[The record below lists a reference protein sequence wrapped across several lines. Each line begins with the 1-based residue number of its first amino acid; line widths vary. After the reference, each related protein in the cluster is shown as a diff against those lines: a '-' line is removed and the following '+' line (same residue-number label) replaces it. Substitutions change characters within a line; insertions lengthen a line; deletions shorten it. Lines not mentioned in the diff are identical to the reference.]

1 MLKNGILNLPK
12 DSLVP
17 FLKKLF
23 FEENI
28 LKISTLPKL
37 PRYWGIGK
45 YKYSPNDLGIFFLP
59 NQTPGPIAQ
68 YSNRVSDG

>member
-17 FLKKLF
+17 FPKKLF

-28 LKISTLPKL
+28 LKIST
-37 PRYWGIGK
+37 
-45 YKYSPNDLGIFFLP
+45 FFT
-59 NQTPGPIAQ
+59 NNIISAEAA
-68 YSNRVSDG
+68 